1 MSKPSKATGSLKTPS
16 PLIIK
21 VAHYCVGFKNYLW
34 IFIENLSLYYN
45 FSKSLKEKNGQPH
58 SLGFTKLHTSLY
70 KSYNTVKWANENWY
84 ICS

>member
-1 MSKPSKATGSLKTPS
+1 MSKPSKAMGSLKTPS

-21 VAHYCVGFKNYLW
+21 VTHYCVGFKNYLL
-34 IFIENLSLYYN
+34 IFIENLSLYHK
-45 FSKSLKEKNGQPH
+45 FSKGLKEKNGQPD

-70 KSYNTVKWANENWY
+70 KSYKNVKGANKNGY